1 MRRRQLFHLIVVAG
15 LLLGA
20 AARAPSVLVAPHH
33 IFIDHRVRSATIQLF
48 NASDQTEEV
57 SVETL
62 FGYPATDSLGRVYLY
77 TESDEEISPLAGRS
91 AAGWIRAFPRRV
103 TVRPGQRQTI
113 RLLAQP
119 PADLADGEY
128 WTRVVVHAK
137 GQHVP
142 LAGVPDSA
150 NIQVG
155 LDLEVRTV
163 IALTYRKG
171 DVSTRVRMSRVAP
184 RIVGDTLY
192 ARPLLERDDEAA
204 FIGVLRTE
212 LLDASDEVV
221 RQWEEQVAVYQS
233 LYRQLR
239 YPVADLPPGPYKV
252 RITASTDRTDIE
264 PPDLLVAT
272 PVSDSAVVVR

>member
-1 MRRRQLFHLIVVAG
+1 MRRRRYYHLMIVAG

-20 AARAPSVLVAPHH
+20 VTQASSVLVAPHH

-48 NASDQTEEV
+48 NAGDQTEEV
-57 SVETL
+57 SIETV

-77 TESDEEISPLAGRS
+77 TEPAESEAELEERS

-137 GQHVP
+137 GQHLP
-142 LAGVPDSA
+142 LAVSDGAD
-150 NIQVG
+150 IEVG

-171 DVSTRVRMSRVAP
+171 DVETGVRMSEVAP

-192 ARPLLERDDEAA
+192 ARPLLERDGEAA
-204 FIGVLRTE
+204 YIGMLRTE
-212 LLDASDEVV
+212 VVDSSGEVV
-221 RQWEEQVAVYQS
+221 REWEEQVAVYES
-233 LYRQLR
+233 LHRQLR
-239 YPVADLPPGPYKV
+239 YPVTDLPQGPYTV
-252 RITASTDRTDIE
+252 RMTVSTDRDDIE
-264 PPDLLVAT
+264 PPELLVAT
-272 PVSDSAVVVR
+272 PVSDSATVIR

>member
-1 MRRRQLFHLIVVAG
+1 MRRIRLFHLIVVAG

-48 NASDQTEEV
+48 NAGDQAEEV
-57 SVETL
+57 SIETV

-77 TESDEEISPLAGRS
+77 TEPAEGDTEPSGRS

-119 PADLADGEY
+119 PADLSDGEY

-142 LAGVPDSA
+142 VAGIPDSA

-171 DVSTRVRMSRVAP
+171 DVETGVRLSQVAP

-192 ARPLLERDDEAA
+192 ARPLLERAGEAA
-204 FIGVLRTE
+204 YIGVLRTE
-212 LLDASDEVV
+212 VVDSSGEVV
-221 RQWEEQVAVYQS
+221 RQWEEQVAVYES
-233 LYRQLR
+233 LHRQLR
-239 YPVADLPPGPYKV
+239 YPVSDLASGPYKV
-252 RITASTDRTDIE
+252 RITASTDRHDIE
-264 PPDLLVAT
+264 PPDLLVTT
-272 PVSDSAVVVR
+272 PVGDSATVIR

>member
-1 MRRRQLFHLIVVAG
+1 MRRRRHIHLMIVAG

-20 AARAPSVLVAPHH
+20 AAKASSVLVAPHH
-33 IFIDHRVRSATIQLF
+33 IFIDHRVRSASVQLF
-48 NASDQTEEV
+48 NGGDQTEEV
-57 SVETL
+57 SIETV
-62 FGYPATDSLGRVYLY
+62 FGFPATDSLGRVYLY
-77 TESDEEISPLAGRS
+77 TAPEDGDSELEERS

-142 LAGVPDSA
+142 LAGIPDSA
-150 NIQVG
+150 DIQVG

-171 DVSTRVRMSRVAP
+171 ELETSVRMSQVAP

-192 ARPLLERDDEAA
+192 ARPLLERDGEAA
-204 FIGVLRTE
+204 YIGVLRTE
-212 LLDASDEVV
+212 VVDSSGKVV
-221 RQWEEQVAVYQS
+221 REWEEHVAVYET
-233 LYRQLR
+233 LHRQLR
-239 YPVADLPPGPYKV
+239 YPVSDLPSGPYKV
-252 RITASTDRTDIE
+252 RITASTDRDDIK
-264 PPDLLVAT
+264 PPELLVAA
-272 PVSDSAVVVR
+272 PVSDSATVIR